1 MLDASLY
8 WPLCLMLMCIS
19 SCVVYK
25 LYNECLAEGLTP
37 HWLNLQCSSWFTI
50 WHHRGS
56 RLLIQPRGVEREF
69 LVLGEPKHRP
79 LCSLNLGEL
88 WKYRFNLSGKGF
100 GTHSYPWNKQTKS
113 YGISLIQRRQPMCIC
128 FRYVSRWR
136 LMMGWRQ
143 IVWNRG
149 PQGCLFLL
157 KILYILSWL

>member
-1 MLDASLY
+1 MLDSSLY
-8 WPLCLMLMCIS
+8 WPLWLILMCIS

-56 RLLIQPRGVEREF
+56 RLPIQPRGVEREF
-69 LVLGEPKHRP
+69 LVFGEPMHRP
-79 LCSLNLGEL
+79 LGSLYLGEL
-88 WKYRFNLSGKGF
+88 WKYRFNLLGKMAP
-100 GTHSYPWNKQTKS
+100 TPTLETNKQNHMAS
-113 YGISLIQRRQPMCIC
+113 VIQRHQPMCIC
-128 FRYVSRWR
+128 FKYVSRWR

-149 PQGCLFLL
+149 PQGCLFLHNPVTT
-157 KILYILSWL
+157 